1 MSDYIICDAGGTK
14 ALFILFSGQGVPKA
28 VFRSSGANAL
38 FLDQEASV
46 RAVETGIRECLRQ
59 GKVGLGEV
67 NAIVL
72 FIPGFSDCLPM
83 LKKSLPFDALFIQSD
98 HVNASYGALGDG
110 VGITILSGTGS
121 FATGKDRKGK
131 HATVGGWGPLIGDY
145 GSGYHIGL
153 QALARLAQQADEGK
167 TGSVLESLV
176 LSHLNLVSVGQF
188 RRSLYRPMISRA
200 EIARLSFAVSEAA
213 AKSDPLAVD
222 IIRTAASHLADLAV
236 LVATRIDSDGF
247 NVTLTGG
254 IANMGDL
261 IVAPLKQEIATR
273 LPQCTYLSSKYPPA
287 IGAVLYVLDMM
298 EKVDI
303 GSPSVLRAMNTIEE
317 MIQTC

>member
-1 MSDYIICDAGGTK
+1 M
-14 ALFILFSGQGVPKA
+14 
-28 VFRSSGANAL
+28 
-38 FLDQEASV
+38 
-46 RAVETGIRECLRQ
+46 
-59 GKVGLGEV
+59 
-67 NAIVL
+67 
-72 FIPGFSDCLPM
+72 
-83 LKKSLPFDALFIQSD
+83 
-98 HVNASYGALGDG
+98 
-110 VGITILSGTGS
+110 
-121 FATGKDRKGK
+121 
-131 HATVGGWGPLIGDY
+131 
-145 GSGYHIGL
+145 
-153 QALARLAQQADEGK
+153 
-167 TGSVLESLV
+167 

-236 LVATRIDSDGF
+236 LVANRIDSDGL